1 MTTATLADITLGT
14 ARPSEAR
21 EIIHQA
27 LQNLTAG
34 SAKQI
39 YVALRAWIWKALD
52 ERRRDDELREWFDIV
67 ERTSAALRGEHET
80 QAIQLGVLGDL
91 LYESISTSEVMT
103 PAYVLG
109 REHVK
114 RALEAID
121 RAGGVME
128 RSEIGKQID
137 LDDANLSRILNM
149 MSSAKL
155 VETIVSGQKA
165 LIQLTKLA
173 EQDRK
178 AAFSRSSGD
187 PLAYETRDVFAC
199 ALNMAE
205 AAISGKNR
213 SFVEAEIA
221 AVEDRFKRLR

>member
-21 EIIHQA
+21 EIIHHA
-27 LQNLTAG
+27 LQKLTVG

-67 ERTSAALRGEHET
+67 ARTSAALRGEHET

-109 REHVK
+109 RERVK
-114 RALEAID
+114 RALEAIE

-137 LDDANLSRILNM
+137 LDDATLSRILNM

-155 VETIVSGQKA
+155 VKTIVSGRKT
-165 LIQLTKLA
+165 LIQLTRLG
-173 EQDRK
+173 EQK
-178 AAFSRSSGD
+178 TRSM
-187 PLAYETRDVFAC
+187 RC
-199 ALNMAE
+199 
-205 AAISGKNR
+205 
-213 SFVEAEIA
+213 
-221 AVEDRFKRLR
+221 